1 MKKMHVKRGDV
12 VRVISGK
19 DKGKEGKIVTA
30 IPEKNKV
37 VVEGVA
43 LVSKHQKARR
53 QGEQSGIVRVE
64 AAIDASN
71 VLRVCPKCGKAVR
84 TGVKI
89 LEDGSKARYCKKC
102 EEIFND

>member
-19 DKGKEGKIVTA
+19 DKGKEGKVVIA
-30 IPEKNKV
+30 MPEENKV

-43 LVSKHQKARR
+43 LVKKHQKARR
-53 QGEQSGIVRVE
+53 QGEESAIVSKE

-84 TGVKI
+84 TGVKV
-89 LEDGSKARYCKKC
+89 LDDGAKVRYCKKC

>member
-19 DKGKEGKIVTA
+19 DKGKEGKVVIA
-30 IPEKNKV
+30 IPEENKV

-43 LVSKHQKARR
+43 LVKKHQKARR
-53 QGEQSGIVRVE
+53 QGEESTIVSKE

-84 TGVKI
+84 TGVKV
-89 LEDGSKARYCKKC
+89 LDDGSKARYCKKC

>member
-19 DKGKEGKIVTA
+19 DKGKEGKVITA

>member
-19 DKGKEGKIVTA
+19 DKGKEGKVVVA
-30 IPEKNKV
+30 MPEENKV

-43 LVSKHQKARR
+43 LVKKHQKARR
-53 QGEQSGIVRVE
+53 QGEESAIVSKE

-84 TGVKI
+84 TGVKV
-89 LEDGSKARYCKKC
+89 LDDGAKVRYCKKC

>member
-1 MKKMHVKRGDV
+1 MKKMHIKRGDV

-19 DKGKEGKIVTA
+19 DKGKEGKVVVA
-30 IPEKNKV
+30 IPAENKV

-43 LVSKHQKARR
+43 LVKKHQKARR
-53 QGEQSGIVRVE
+53 QGEESTILQKE

-84 TGVKI
+84 TGVKV
-89 LEDGSKARYCKKC
+89 LDDGSKARYCKKC

>member
-19 DKGKEGKIVTA
+19 DKGKEGKVVIA
-30 IPEKNKV
+30 MPEENKV

-43 LVSKHQKARR
+43 LVKKHQKARR
-53 QGEQSGIVRVE
+53 QGEESTIIQKE

-84 TGVKI
+84 TGVKV

-102 EEIFND
+102 E

>member
-19 DKGKEGKIVTA
+19 DKGKEGKVVTA

-43 LVSKHQKARR
+43 MVTKHQKPRR
-53 QGEQSGIVRVE
+53 QGEAGGIVKVE

-71 VLRVCPKCGKAVR
+71 VLRVCPKCGKTVR

-89 LEDGSKARYCKKC
+89 LEDGSKARDCKKC

>member
-19 DKGKEGKIVTA
+19 DRGKEGKVITA

-43 LVSKHQKARR
+43 VVKKHQKAKR
-53 QGEQSGIVRVE
+53 QGQESGIIHVE

-71 VLRVCPKCGKAVR
+71 VLRVCPKCGKAAR
-84 TGVKI
+84 TGVKV
-89 LEDGSKARYCKKC
+89 LDDGSKARYCKKC
-102 EEIFND
+102 DEIYND